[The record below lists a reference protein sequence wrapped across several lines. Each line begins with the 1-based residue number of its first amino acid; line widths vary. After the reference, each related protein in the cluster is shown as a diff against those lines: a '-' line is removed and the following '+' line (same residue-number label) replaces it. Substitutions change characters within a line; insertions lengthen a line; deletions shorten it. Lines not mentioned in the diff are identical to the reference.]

1 VDAAAVVASSPL
13 FAQLGLQPVITPAPV
28 DGSDPA
34 ATAASAAAAA
44 ATNLAAL
51 SAAAPTDDALL
62 AAAAASTAATA
73 AAAAAAAPFEWA
85 DGPLVTAMREGAL
98 LLVDEVNL
106 ADDAVLERLNSV
118 LEPGRSLTLAEKG
131 GTTTGEDANGGA
143 EVVVA
148 HPAFRVV
155 ATMNP
160 GGDYGKREL
169 SPALANRFTTVWAP
183 APTERGELAAMAGAR
198 LGLDLSVTAGAALL
212 DWWTALG
219 AAAAGVGAPAP
230 PLRDLLAA
238 ARLVADLAGGPAG
251 LHPLTA
257 LAHAAH
263 GAVLDGLAACSGG
276 GASLAAEGGAAL
288 VRILVAAGALPEA
301 VAAAAGGEAA
311 APPARTP
318 DGRAWGVPPFTIP
331 LGDGA
336 AAAASPAP
344 RFAFAAPAVAR
355 NAARLLRAVCAGR
368 PVLLEGA
375 PGVGKT
381 ALVTAVAAA
390 AGRQLVRINL
400 SEQTDVSDLL
410 GGDLPVACS
419 DGDATASAAPAFAWA
434 DGPLL
439 AALRSGAW
447 VLLDELNLAGP
458 AVLEGLNAV
467 LDHRRSVFLP
477 ELGITVNAPP
487 SFAVFAA
494 QNDAADGGGRRRL
507 PRSFISRFSRVWAEP
522 LGPADCGAVLAALHP
537 RLPRPLADR
546 LTGAVA
552 AVAALRLT
560 GPGGPWEFNL
570 RDLLRWADAVEGD
583 PALAGVRCVF
593 FFGGGIR
600 EREEA
605 TRHTLLTRR

>member
-1 VDAAAVVASSPL
+1 MEAVA
-13 FAQLGLQPVITPAPV
+13 TPAPV
-28 DGSDPA
+28 DGANPA
-34 ATAASAAAAA
+34 ATAGAAATAAAANLAALRAAA
-44 ATNLAAL
+44 ATTRR
-51 SAAAPTDDALL
+51 APDPDLL
-62 AAAAASTAATA
+62 ATAASLAATA
-73 AAAAAAAPFEWA
+73 AASAAAAAAPFEWA
-85 DGPLVTAMREGAL
+85 DGPLVVAMRTGAV

-118 LEPGRSLTLAEKG
+118 LEPGRALTLAEKG
-131 GTTTGEDANGGA
+131 GAATGEAGAAAGA

-148 HPAFRVV
+148 HPDFRVV

-183 APTERGELAAMAGAR
+183 APTDRGELEAMAAAR
-198 LGLDLSVTAGAALL
+198 LGAPEPRTTAGPALL
-212 DWWTALG
+212 DWWEELT
-219 AAAAGVGAPAP
+219 AAAAAVGAPAP

-238 ARLVADLAGGPAG
+238 ARLVNDLAGPGPG
-251 LHPLTA
+251 LPPLAA

-276 GASLAAEGGAAL
+276 GASLE
-288 VRILVAAGALPEA
+288 AAGAEALAAVLRAHGAPEEA
-301 VAAAAGGEAA
+301 VRSAA
-311 APPARTP
+311 APGGEGSGPPPGPSP
-318 DGRAWGVPPFTIP
+318 DGTSWGVPPFTIP
-331 LGDGA
+331 VGA
-336 AAAASPAP
+336 PTPATLP

-368 PVLLEGA
+368 PVLVEGA

-390 AGRQLVRINL
+390 AGRPLVRINL
-400 SEQTDVSDLL
+400 SEQTDVADLL
-410 GGDLPVACS
+410 GGDLPVAGGG
-419 DGDATASAAPAFAWA
+419 DGEDEAAGPAFAWA

-477 ELGITVNAPP
+477 ELGIAVEAPP

-522 LGPADCGAVLAALHP
+522 LGTADCGAVLGALHP

-546 LTGAVA
+546 LTRAVA
-552 AVAALRLT
+552 AVAATRLT

-570 RDLLRWADAVEGD
+570 RDLLRWADAVEAD
-583 PALAGVRCVF
+583 PALAGVR
-593 FFGGGIR
+593 
-600 EREEA
+600 
-605 TRHTLLTRR
+605 

>member
-1 VDAAAVVASSPL
+1 VAVV
-13 FAQLGLQPVITPAPV
+13 
-28 DGSDPA
+28 
-34 ATAASAAAAA
+34 

-51 SAAAPTDDALL
+51 Q
-62 AAAAASTAATA
+62 AAAAVAARMKPNADLLAKSASRAAPAAPAAAATAAT

-85 DGPLVTAMREGAL
+85 DGPLVTAMRTGAV

-118 LEPGRSLTLAEKG
+118 LEPGRALTLAEKG
-131 GTTTGEDANGGA
+131 GATSGETSAGASANAGA
-143 EVVVA
+143 ELVIA
-148 HPAFRVV
+148 HPDFRVI

-183 APTERGELAAMAGAR
+183 APTDRAELEAMVCARLAAPEPRTAAGP
-198 LGLDLSVTAGAALL
+198 ALL
-212 DWWTALG
+212 DWWEALAG
-219 AAAAGVGAPAP
+219 AAGAVGAPAP

-238 ARLVADLAGGPAG
+238 ARLVNDLAAGPAG
-251 LHPLTA
+251 LPPLAA

-276 GASLAAEGGAAL
+276 GISLASAGAAAL
-288 VRILVAAGALPEA
+288 ATVLRSHGAPESAVSSAAGP
-301 VAAAAGGEAA
+301 GGDRST
-311 APPARTP
+311 PPSLTP

-331 LGDGA
+331 VCGPT
-336 AAAASPAP
+336 PAPP
-344 RFAFAAPAVAR
+344 RFAFSAPAVAR
-355 NAARLLRAVCAGR
+355 NATRLLRAVCAGR

-390 AGRQLVRINL
+390 AGRPLVRINL
-400 SEQTDVSDLL
+400 SEQTDVADLL
-410 GGDLPVACS
+410 GGDLPVAAAAA
-419 DGDATASAAPAFAWA
+419 DGDALPSAGPAFAWT

-458 AVLEGLNAV
+458 AVLEGLNAI
-467 LDHRRSVFLP
+467 LDHRRTVYLP
-477 ELGITVNAPP
+477 ELGISVEAPP

-522 LGPADCGAVLAALHP
+522 LGAVDCRAVLAALHP
-537 RLPRPLADR
+537 RVPRPLADR
-546 LTGAVA
+546 LTQAVS
-552 AVAALRLT
+552 AVSSLRLT

-570 RDLLRWADAVEGD
+570 RDLLRWAEAVEAD
-583 PALAGVRCVF
+583 PALAGVRCVLSF
-593 FFGGGIR
+593 EF
-600 EREEA
+600 
-605 TRHTLLTRR
+605 